1 MGRTATGS
9 VQVRGLDAR
18 AVFLGRTYGHLF
30 GAALLFVLLEAWL
43 FESGLAEAIARPL
56 LRVNWLLVL
65 GAYMILAWIASH
77 FAHTLRSRSG
87 QYAALLAYIVI
98 KAVTFVPLL
107 YVADR
112 AAPGVIAS
120 AGAAAV
126 LGFAALTA
134 VAFITR
140 RDFSFLRPFLIWGAL
155 VALVLIVV
163 SLLSGFRLGPLFSV
177 AMVGYAGAAIL
188 YDTSKVIHRYGAD
201 RYISAALE
209 LFASVALML
218 WYLVRLFTRTK
229 TSG

>member
-1 MGRTATGS
+1 MARTAAGS
-9 VQVRGLDAR
+9 VHARPLDAR

-30 GAALLFVLLEAWL
+30 GAALLFVLLEVWL

-77 FAHTLRSRSG
+77 FAHTLRSRAG

-98 KAVTFVPLL
+98 KAVIFVPLL
-107 YVADR
+107 TVADR

-120 AGAAAV
+120 AGASAV
-126 LGFAALTA
+126 FGFAALTA

-140 RDFSFLRPFLIWGAL
+140 RDFFFLRPLLIWGAL
-155 VALVLIVV
+155 VALVMIVV
-163 SLLSGFRLGPLFSV
+163 SLLFGLRLGPLFSV
-177 AMVGYAGAAIL
+177 AMIGYAGAAIL
-188 YDTSKVIHRYGAD
+188 YDTSRIIHRYGTD
-201 RYISAALE
+201 RHISAALE

-218 WYLVRLFTRTK
+218 WYLVRLFTRR
-229 TSG
+229 SG